1 MITKSWT
8 INRVYLAITE
18 EWVIDTL

>member
-18 EWVIDTL
+18 ELVIDTL